1 MDEIDKLLS
10 QIKAD
15 DREPTKIPKQSPKT
29 PPIQPSSDLDRLL
42 AEVQADFNNPPT
54 APKSLKNDSP
64 AIDNVLSQVKADYE
78 QQDRAQS
85 QLKQQQLQAEQLKQ
99 IETLKTRAKEWLK
112 QLDPLSTEGLWFE
125 RFAESY
131 PTKIEAAINY
141 LQES

>member
-15 DREPTKIPKQSPKT
+15 ARETTKIPKPSPKT
-29 PPIQPSSDLDRLL
+29 PPIQPISDLDRLL
-42 AEVQADFNNPPT
+42 AEVKADFNNPPT
-54 APKSLKNDSP
+54 ASKSLKNDSP
-64 AIDNVLSQVKADYE
+64 AIDNILSQVKADYE
-78 QQDRAQS
+78 QQDQAQS
-85 QLKQQQLQAEQLKQ
+85 QLKQRQLQVEQLKQ

-125 RFAESY
+125 KFAESY
-131 PTKIEAAINY
+131 STKIEAAINY